1 MYQWVPFWPRTAAL
15 NAVVVNNLYIAE
27 LGVCGLIMAMVVG
40 MMVTFCIRY
49 RNGSAASRA
58 GLAQKTWHFEIGWTT
73 ATLVAFLVLFVWGA
87 SIYIWL
93 YKSPPGDIEIYVV
106 AKQWM
111 WKIQHPGGQRE
122 IDALHVPVDKTIRLV
137 MASQDVIH
145 SFFVPAFRIKHDVVP
160 GTYETLWFKATE
172 PGTYKLECTQY
183 CGLQHA
189 TMKGEVV
196 VMTPPDYAG
205 WLSAQGVNQ
214 SLAQQGEALFREHGC
229 SGCHGLNS
237 TVHAPTLDGLY
248 GSLVHLQDGSVRR
261 ADERYIRDCI
271 LAPRTFTVAGYPPV
285 MPDFSGQIGEDD
297 LMKLVAYIQS
307 IGSQRVSQ

>member
-1 MYQWVPFWPRTAAL
+1 MYQWIPFWPRTAAL

-27 LGVCGLIMAMVVG
+27 LGICGAILAMVVG

-49 RNGSAASRA
+49 RHGSTASRT
-58 GLAQKTWHFEIGWTT
+58 GRVEKTWHWEIGWTT
-73 ATLVAFLVLFVWGA
+73 ATLIGFLVLFVWGA

-106 AKQWM
+106 GKQWM
-111 WKIQHPGGQRE
+111 WKMQHPGGQRE

-137 MASQDVIH
+137 LASQDVIH
-145 SFFVPAFRIKHDVVP
+145 SFFIPAFRIKHDVVP
-160 GTYETLWFKATE
+160 GTYETLWFKATK
-172 PGTYKLECTQY
+172 PGTYKIECTQY
-183 CGLQHA
+183 CGVQHA

-196 VMTPPDYAG
+196 VMSSADYEE
-205 WLSAQGVNQ
+205 WLTEEGGHR
-214 SLAQQGEALFREHGC
+214 SLALEGEALFRQHGC
-229 SGCHGLNS
+229 SGCHGINS
-237 TVHAPTLDGLY
+237 TVHAPALDGLY

-271 LAPRTFTVAGYPPV
+271 LTPRTFTVAGYPPV
-285 MPDFSGQIGEDD
+285 MPDFTGQIGEDD

-307 IGSQRVSQ
+307 LGGKKESQ